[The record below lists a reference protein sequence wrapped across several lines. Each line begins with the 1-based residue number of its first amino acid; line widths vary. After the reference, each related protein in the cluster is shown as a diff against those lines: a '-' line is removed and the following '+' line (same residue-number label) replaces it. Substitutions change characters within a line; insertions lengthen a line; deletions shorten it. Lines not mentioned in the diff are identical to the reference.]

1 MYLQPAFTMPQ
12 ELLDFVITYPIVLI
26 VIQNWHEHI
35 EVGQQLA
42 QAAGSLKRDCKIRT
56 HPPFRA
62 LFVQGVAGYHQRI
75 AQRFKKALEK
85 AFTAMTRYNRK
96 CCLQRNPGLGQLR
109 PTGAASVESCAQNFR
124 NCHAQKRGRHIG
136 TIIDILFQCN
146 RTVSAAT
153 RCKESMSSS
162 SAAVHR
168 SLLA

>member
-85 AFTAMTRYNRK
+85 AFTATTRYNSM
-96 CCLQRNPGLGQLR
+96 CCLAQPPSKKEHYAWSKRRSSICPLR
-109 PTGAASVESCAQNFR
+109 T
-124 NCHAQKRGRHIG
+124 
-136 TIIDILFQCN
+136 
-146 RTVSAAT
+146 RTAKVGSA
-153 RCKESMSSS
+153 
-162 SAAVHR
+162 
-168 SLLA
+168 